1 MCIYC
6 NKIVNT
12 DLKEINE
19 SYIEDI
25 ICETDYMGIYRKFTN
40 WRVLVRVIFVGTW
53 PNAKPIYKPNAI
65 GEIFIKGIS

>member
-1 MCIYC
+1 MIL
-6 NKIVNT
+6 I
-12 DLKEINE
+12 
-19 SYIEDI
+19 
-25 ICETDYMGIYRKFTN
+25 